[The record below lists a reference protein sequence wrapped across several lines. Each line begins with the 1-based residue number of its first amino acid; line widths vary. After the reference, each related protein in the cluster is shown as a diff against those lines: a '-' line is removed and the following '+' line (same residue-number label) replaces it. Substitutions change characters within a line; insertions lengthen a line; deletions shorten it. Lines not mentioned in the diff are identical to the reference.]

1 MQRSD
6 LVDRARTD
14 ECIRDGGEGD
24 WQWRERD
31 KRSGRA
37 TSQTQHTYSCIS
49 VVISPQQ
56 GAWRELN

>member
-1 MQRSD
+1 MNAFVMEVKGIGS
-6 LVDRARTD
+6 
-14 ECIRDGGEGD
+14 GE
-24 WQWRERD
+24 RERD

-37 TSQTQHTYSCIS
+37 TGQTQHTYSCIS